1 MISLIGYIGM
11 ALTLISFTIDD
22 MRKLRIVNLIG
33 SLFWIV
39 YGIGI
44 EAGPTIGVNTIVVGI
59 HSVWLYKNQKNRYG
73 KP

>member
-1 MISLIGYIGM
+1 MIELIGYIGM
-11 ALTLISFTIDD
+11 GLTLISFTIDD

-44 EAGPTIGVNTIVVGI
+44 GAGPTIGVNTIVVGI
-59 HSVWLYKNQKNRYG
+59 HSVWLYKNRKNRYG
-73 KP
+73 KV

>member
-44 EAGPTIGVNTIVVGI
+44 GAGPTIGVNTIVVGI
-59 HSVWLYKNQKNRYG
+59 HSVWLYKNKKN
-73 KP
+73 KSK

>member
-44 EAGPTIGVNTIVVGI
+44 GAGPTIGVNTIVVGI
-59 HSVWLYKNQKNRYG
+59 HSVWLYKNRKNRYG
-73 KP
+73 KV